1 MLEVNGTQVHK
12 VNCNPALNTASD
24 ANMRVAVLPV
34 THSRV
39 LLLPQLLQ
47 CLLRGGV
54 LGEIFLGASARGI
67 LLSINFFG
75 KLSVNAMIFDIATE
89 RLRLH
94 ITVQVGECAGPLNVS
109 AQLSRASCPRA
120 WRSTTNVRD

>member
-1 MLEVNGTQVHK
+1 MMLGVNGTQVHK

-47 CLLRGGV
+47 CLLGGGV
-54 LGEIFLGASARGI
+54 LGQIFLGASARGI
-67 LLSINFFG
+67 LLAINFVG
-75 KLSVNAMIFDIATE
+75 KNSSVNAIICDIATE
-89 RLRLH
+89 HLRLH
-94 ITVQVGECAGPLNVS
+94 KIG
-109 AQLSRASCPRA
+109 RAH
-120 WRSTTNVRD
+120 V